1 MARLMPTTTAANPI
15 PRMRVALVEETGNV
29 QGVRISRSLASL
41 IFRVRNRVVGSVN
54 LSGCQSSS
62 FVLIFRRKTVCDVIK
77 LSGSEFG
84 LVVCTIV

>member
-54 LSGCQSSS
+54 LLS
-62 FVLIFRRKTVCDVIK
+62 FASNVDIITKVPFWPGHARPGQAKMELLF
-77 LSGSEFG
+77 
-84 LVVCTIV
+84 